1 VSRGTRRATNAPAAA
16 TAATA
21 AVSTFVGPHVP
32 QALQHTAASG
42 AYSPYLAAA
51 WVIRPR
57 QTVCT
62 AES

>member
-1 VSRGTRRATNAPAAA
+1 VR
-16 TAATA
+16 
-21 AVSTFVGPHVP
+21 
-32 QALQHTAASG
+32 QALQHTAACG